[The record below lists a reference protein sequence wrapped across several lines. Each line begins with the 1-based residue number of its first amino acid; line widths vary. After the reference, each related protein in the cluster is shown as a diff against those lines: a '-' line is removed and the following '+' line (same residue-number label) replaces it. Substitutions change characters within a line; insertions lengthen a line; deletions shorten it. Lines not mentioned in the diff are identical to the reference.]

1 MTASRPAFVHALA
14 KGLEILSAFAEG
26 ELLGN
31 QQLVERTGLPKAT
44 VSRLTSTLVD
54 LGYLRLDAASRRYA
68 VGTRLL
74 GLGASVQRRIGL
86 FGVARPHMQALSRE
100 IGLTVSLG
108 TRDRLG
114 ITVLEVQRPPALTRL
129 VTNIDVGTV
138 LPLPTTAMGLAWLA
152 AAPAAER
159 AQVLAGLAR
168 RDPAA
173 WPQWREAVER
183 AVGELARQ
191 GFVTTQRS
199 WGRDVN
205 GVGVPLLLR
214 ERRALYAFHCA
225 GPSARMPG
233 TLMRRE
239 LGPRLLAMVGEVQ
252 QAMLEI
258 ALPRVLPPE
267 RHDPGPDTA

>member
-1 MTASRPAFVHALA
+1 MNTDRTEHVQSLA
-14 KGLEILSAFAEG
+14 RGLELLSAFAEG

-44 VSRLTSTLVD
+44 VSRLTSTLVA
-54 LGYLRLDAASRRYA
+54 LGYLRLDALSRRYA

-74 GLGASVQRRIGL
+74 SLGASLQRRIGL
-86 FGVARPHMQALSRE
+86 FAAARPLMQALSRE

-114 ITVLEVQRPPALTRL
+114 ITVLEVQRPPTPTRL

-138 LPLPTTAMGLAWLA
+138 LPLPTTAMGLAYLA

-159 AQVLAGLAR
+159 AQVLVALAA

-173 WPQWREAVER
+173 APAWHEAVER
-183 AVGELARQ
+183 AVADLARQ

-199 WGRDVN
+199 WGREVN
-205 GVGVPLLLR
+205 GVGVPLQLG

-225 GPSARMPG
+225 GPSARMPLA
-233 TLMRRE
+233 TMRRE
-239 LGPRLLAMVGEVQ
+239 LGPRLTAMVVEVG
-252 QAMLEI
+252 QALQR
-258 ALPRVLPPE
+258 AAPPRVLPPE
-267 RHDPGPDTA
+267 RHEP